1 MDAALVF
8 HEATNHAP
16 GFARDP
22 RLQSFT
28 RDEPANAPLTFKDYT
43 GLPVVEL
50 ELAPPSR
57 EAPRAVDV
65 LSQRSFEH
73 GPFDAKALAR
83 VLAFSGG
90 ITRVVERGGR
100 KRYMRAASSAHSYPD
115 IYVISG
121 PLDGIPAGV
130 YYFHGLDLTL
140 TRLREGDYRAALA
153 AATADPSIAR
163 RSASLVI
170 VGVPWRAAWHY
181 GERALRHVYWDTGGL
196 LANILAVSAADG
208 VAAGIRLAFVDADVA
223 RLVGVDGVQQFPLA
237 VAPFGAQGESAP
249 ATPIVAPLTVAA
261 PPLTAGTTTVF
272 PLIRDAHSSGD
283 LSDPDAVMRWR
294 SARAGA
300 GTSPSIECPTPSD
313 HERSLEEVILWRGS
327 ARKMSLESL
336 PRVALDWPLRVG
348 TQPPPGD
355 WLEKGAT
362 LLDHVV
368 VVHAIDGVSAGVYR
382 LGPNGLELVRAGD
395 FRHEARH
402 VSLDQPQGGDGAYAT
417 FHFADLERVSAALG
431 PRGYRAAQV
440 EGGYML
446 ERLHLAAYALE
457 VGATGLTFFDDAVAS
472 LCGVKTSVMTEVAVG
487 RPAYRAKRGGLGK
500 DATTI
505 PGRAFDLWQERRRE
519 LNLT

>member
-1 MDAALVF
+1 MDSALVF

-57 EAPRAVDV
+57 EAPRAVYV

-121 PLDGIPAGV
+121 PLDGISAGV

-223 RLVGVDGVQQFPLA
+223 RLVGVDGVQQFPVA
-237 VAPFGAQGESAP
+237 VATFGAQAGSAP
-249 ATPIVAPLTVAA
+249 AMPAVAPLTT
-261 PPLTAGTTTVF
+261 PDSPLTAGASTVF
-272 PLIRDAHSSGD
+272 PLIRDAHWSGS
-283 LSDPDAVMRWR
+283 LSDPDAVLRWR

-300 GTSPSIECPTPSD
+300 GIRPPSIEVATPSD

-327 ARKMSLESL
+327 ARKMTLESL
-336 PRVALDWPLRVG
+336 PRVALDWPLRVEPAATWRLARQG
-348 TQPPPGD
+348 NHAARSHRRGSRDRWHEPRRLPPKPD
-355 WLEKGAT
+355 WA
-362 LLDHVV
+362 
-368 VVHAIDGVSAGVYR
+368 
-382 LGPNGLELVRAGD
+382 RA
-395 FRHEARH
+395 R
-402 VSLDQPQGGDGAYAT
+402 S
-417 FHFADLERVSAALG
+417 
-431 PRGYRAAQV
+431 
-440 EGGYML
+440 
-446 ERLHLAAYALE
+446 
-457 VGATGLTFFDDAVAS
+457 
-472 LCGVKTSVMTEVAVG
+472 
-487 RPAYRAKRGGLGK
+487 
-500 DATTI
+500 
-505 PGRAFDLWQERRRE
+505 RR
-519 LNLT
+519 